1 MSPPPQIGWYGDD
14 LTGATDTLS
23 ALAAAGRKAVLFLD
37 PPSAEETAPLG
48 ALDAIGIAG
57 ATRSMTRAA
66 IADALAPVG
75 PFFAGIGV
83 GVLHYKCCSTFD
95 SAPETGNLATA
106 VAALGPSF
114 PNPLRPIVGGQPNL
128 GRYCLFGNLFAR
140 AGAGGEVLRLDRH
153 PMSRHPVT
161 PMTEAD
167 LRRHL
172 AAQGFGAIAALAYPA
187 YGEAPAALA
196 ARLAALLAEKPDAVL
211 LDVSRPSDLDAI
223 GTLLWAAAAEGP
235 LLALGATSVMQ
246 ALCRAW
252 PQTSPAGTGAAMPT
266 RCAAAGGPVFAVIGS
281 LSPVSRDQMARAVSY
296 DTTTVEAAR
305 LAGDDAYRA
314 AVAEDSLRRLAEG
327 RHVVV
332 ATGEARTGGP
342 APAAIAGATA
352 TLIADVASRAR
363 LARLAVFGGD
373 TASLSSRALGIRHL
387 TCLGTIGDGVVR
399 CRAHAPDPRIDGLE
413 TIFKGGQMG
422 PPDLLEQIVHG
433 SPSG

>member
-187 YGEAPAALA
+187 
-196 ARLAALLAEKPDAVL
+196 
-211 LDVSRPSDLDAI
+211 
-223 GTLLWAAAAEGP
+223 
-235 LLALGATSVMQ
+235 
-246 ALCRAW
+246 
-252 PQTSPAGTGAAMPT
+252 
-266 RCAAAGGPVFAVIGS
+266 
-281 LSPVSRDQMARAVSY
+281 
-296 DTTTVEAAR
+296 
-305 LAGDDAYRA
+305 
-314 AVAEDSLRRLAEG
+314 
-327 RHVVV
+327 
-332 ATGEARTGGP
+332 
-342 APAAIAGATA
+342 
-352 TLIADVASRAR
+352 
-363 LARLAVFGGD
+363 
-373 TASLSSRALGIRHL
+373 
-387 TCLGTIGDGVVR
+387 
-399 CRAHAPDPRIDGLE
+399 
-413 TIFKGGQMG
+413 
-422 PPDLLEQIVHG
+422 
-433 SPSG
+433 